1 MREGN
6 VREKVH
12 RRYLLMP
19 EVNVRKNRNDVE
31 NDRHCLL
38 LFYLPRGM
46 NREKRLTLKK
56 AMLLNESSQTAKTPS
71 TKRKEKDSDASVLT
85 NFKFYLNLRKLLE
98 KMNIRHYITAKLKI
112 EIER

>member
-19 EVNVRKNRNDVE
+19 EVNVRKTEMMWKMTGIASYCFICRG
-31 NDRHCLL
+31 
-38 LFYLPRGM
+38 GM
-46 NREKRLTLKK
+46 NREKRLTFKK

-85 NFKFYLNLRKLLE
+85 NFKFFPE
-98 KMNIRHYITAKLKI
+98 SAKAP
-112 EIER
+112 

>member
-6 VREKVH
+6 IREKVH

-19 EVNVRKNRNDVE
+19 EVNVRKTEMMWKMTGIASYCFICRG
-31 NDRHCLL
+31 
-38 LFYLPRGM
+38 GM

-85 NFKFYLNLRKLLE
+85 NFKFFPESE
-98 KMNIRHYITAKLKI
+98 KAP
-112 EIER
+112 

>member
-19 EVNVRKNRNDVE
+19 VVNVRKTE
-31 NDRHCLL
+31 MMWKMTGIASYC
-38 LFYLPRGM
+38 FICRGGWIG
-46 NREKRLTLKK
+46 EKRLTLKK

-85 NFKFYLNLRKLLE
+85 NFKFFPE
-98 KMNIRHYITAKLKI
+98 SAKAP
-112 EIER
+112 

>member
-19 EVNVRKNRNDVE
+19 VVNVRKTEMMWKMTGIASYCFICRG
-31 NDRHCLL
+31 
-38 LFYLPRGM
+38 GM

-71 TKRKEKDSDASVLT
+71 TKRKEKDSGASALT
-85 NFKFYLNLRKLLE
+85 NFKFFPE
-98 KMNIRHYITAKLKI
+98 SAKAP
-112 EIER
+112 

>member
-19 EVNVRKNRNDVE
+19 VVNVRKTEMMWKMTGIASYCFICRG
-31 NDRHCLL
+31 
-38 LFYLPRGM
+38 GM

-56 AMLLNESSQTAKTPS
+56 AMQLNESSQTAKTPS
-71 TKRKEKDSDASVLT
+71 TKRKEKDSGASALT
-85 NFKFYLNLRKLLE
+85 NFKFFPE
-98 KMNIRHYITAKLKI
+98 SAKAP
-112 EIER
+112 

>member
-19 EVNVRKNRNDVE
+19 VVNVRKTE
-31 NDRHCLL
+31 MMWKMTGIASYC
-38 LFYLPRGM
+38 FICRGGWIG
-46 NREKRLTLKK
+46 EKRLTLKRCDALKK

-71 TKRKEKDSDASVLT
+71 AKRKEKDSGASALT
-85 NFKFYLNLRKLLE
+85 NFKFFPE
-98 KMNIRHYITAKLKI
+98 SAKAP
-112 EIER
+112 

>member
-19 EVNVRKNRNDVE
+19 EVDVRKTEMMWKMTGIASYCFICRG
-31 NDRHCLL
+31 
-38 LFYLPRGM
+38 GM

-56 AMLLNESSQTAKTPS
+56 AMLLNESSQKAKTPS
-71 TKRKEKDSDASVLT
+71 TNRKEKDSDASVLT
-85 NFKFYLNLRKLLE
+85 NFKFFPGS
-98 KMNIRHYITAKLKI
+98 AKAP
-112 EIER
+112 

>member
-19 EVNVRKNRNDVE
+19 EVNVRKTEMMWKMTGIASYCFICRG
-31 NDRHCLL
+31 
-38 LFYLPRGM
+38 GM

-85 NFKFYLNLRKLLE
+85 NFKFFPE
-98 KMNIRHYITAKLKI
+98 SAKAP
-112 EIER
+112 

>member
-19 EVNVRKNRNDVE
+19 EVNVRKTEMMWKMSGIASYCFICRG
-31 NDRHCLL
+31 
-38 LFYLPRGM
+38 GM

-85 NFKFYLNLRKLLE
+85 NFKFFPE
-98 KMNIRHYITAKLKI
+98 SAKAP
-112 EIER
+112 

>member
-19 EVNVRKNRNDVE
+19 EVNVRKTEMMWKMTGIASYCFICRG
-31 NDRHCLL
+31 
-38 LFYLPRGM
+38 GM

-85 NFKFYLNLRKLLE
+85 NFKFFPE
-98 KMNIRHYITAKLKI
+98 SAKPP
-112 EIER
+112 

>member
-1 MREGN
+1 M
-6 VREKVH
+6 
-12 RRYLLMP
+12 
-19 EVNVRKNRNDVE
+19 
-31 NDRHCLL
+31 
-38 LFYLPRGM
+38 FYLPRGGM

-71 TKRKEKDSDASVLT
+71 TKGKRKIQMRLFLQISS
-85 NFKFYLNLRKLLE
+85 FSLNLRKLLE

>member
-1 MREGN
+1 MTIFAYAGG
-6 VREKVH
+6 KCQ
-12 RRYLLMP
+12 
-19 EVNVRKNRNDVE
+19 KNRNDVE

-85 NFKFYLNLRKLLE
+85 NFKFFPE
-98 KMNIRHYITAKLKI
+98 SAKAP
-112 EIER
+112 

>member
-6 VREKVH
+6 IREKVH

-19 EVNVRKNRNDVE
+19 EVNVRKTEMMWKMTGIASYCFICRG
-31 NDRHCLL
+31 
-38 LFYLPRGM
+38 GM

-85 NFKFYLNLRKLLE
+85 NFKFFPE
-98 KMNIRHYITAKLKI
+98 SAKAP
-112 EIER
+112 

>member
-1 MREGN
+1 MMWKMTGIASYCFICRG
-6 VREKVH
+6 
-12 RRYLLMP
+12 
-19 EVNVRKNRNDVE
+19 
-31 NDRHCLL
+31 
-38 LFYLPRGM
+38 GM

-71 TKRKEKDSDASVLT
+71 AKRKEKDSGASALT
-85 NFKFYLNLRKLLE
+85 NFKFFLNLRKLLE

>member
-6 VREKVH
+6 IREKVH

-19 EVNVRKNRNDVE
+19 EVNVRKTEMMWKMTGLASYCFICRG
-31 NDRHCLL
+31 
-38 LFYLPRGM
+38 GM

-85 NFKFYLNLRKLLE
+85 NFKFFPE
-98 KMNIRHYITAKLKI
+98 SAKAP
-112 EIER
+112 

>member
-6 VREKVH
+6 IREKVH

-19 EVNVRKNRNDVE
+19 VVNVRKTEMMWKMTGIASYCFICRG
-31 NDRHCLL
+31 
-38 LFYLPRGM
+38 GM

-85 NFKFYLNLRKLLE
+85 NFKFFPE
-98 KMNIRHYITAKLKI
+98 SAKAP
-112 EIER
+112 

>member
-19 EVNVRKNRNDVE
+19 VVNVRKTEMMWKMTGIASYCFICRG
-31 NDRHCLL
+31 
-38 LFYLPRGM
+38 GM

-71 TKRKEKDSDASVLT
+71 TKGKRKIQVRLLLQISS
-85 NFKFYLNLRKLLE
+85 FSLNLRKLLE